1 MVQVQVCIGMA
12 NKFLA
17 RSGVMSRNGM
27 IIATFAELNIVHL
40 GQNLPKVHLMNFV
53 SFHTTRPFVSV
64 FRQRAP
70 FWLEVGLESGEH
82 DISILNLGLNT
93 NVQG

>member
-1 MVQVQVCIGMA
+1 MVQVQVCISMA

-27 IIATFAELNIVHL
+27 IIATFAELKKENL
-40 GQNLPKVHLMNFV
+40 GQNLPKVRLMNFV

-64 FRQRAP
+64 FRQRARL
-70 FWLEVGLESGEH
+70 WLEDSLESGEH